1 MRIIVCIV
9 LVHVAAAGSAA
20 IAAPTDAGGFL
31 MIVENAQIQAASSS
45 ASSRSSRLL
54 HRAGILRAW
63 NMSALLVVLVAAI
76 FILPVLAPS
85 GDLGEIINDLSLT
98 LVLLSGAAAIAE
110 RGPMHLV
117 TVTLCAVAVALR
129 WLEWLVPSSI
139 SALAREGSALLALI
153 LVLGIVGARVFEAG
167 GTVTADRIMGAV
179 VLYLLLGIA
188 WAAAY
193 EVVAT
198 HAANAFAGGD
208 LRAKGPARWM
218 YFSFVTL
225 TTVGYG
231 DITPVA
237 PAARSLAVLEAL
249 LGQLYPAII
258 LARLVSLPR
267 K

>member
-1 MRIIVCIV
+1 MV
-9 LVHVAAAGSAA
+9 
-20 IAAPTDAGGFL
+20 
-31 MIVENAQIQAASSS
+31 VENAQIAS
-45 ASSRSSRLL
+45 ASSRSSRL
-54 HRAGILRAW
+54 HRAAILRAW
-63 NMSALLVVLVAAI
+63 NMPVLLVVIVAAI
-76 FILPVLAPS
+76 FVLPVLAPLS
-85 GDLGEIINDLSLT
+85 DLGEIIDDLSLT

-110 RGPMHLV
+110 RRRTHLL

-139 SALAREGSALLALI
+139 STLWREGSALLALI
-153 LVLGIVGARVFEAG
+153 LVLGIVAARVFKGGEA
-167 GTVTADRIMGAV
+167 VTFDRVMGAV

-193 EVVAT
+193 EIVAIY
-198 HAANAFAGGD
+198 AANAFVGGD
-208 LRAKGPARWM
+208 IHARGPARWM

-237 PAARSLAVLEAL
+237 PAARSLAVIEAL

-258 LARLVSLPR
+258 LARLVSLVSLQR